1 MWLHGDIHPLNLLVH
16 DGELSAVIDFGD
28 LTAGDPATDLMPAW
42 LLFDGAARA
51 RFLDLAAD
59 DDADLRRR
67 GRGWALA
74 WAAACAANRTPQNQ
88 LGDLGRRV
96 VRRVV
101 DDWRAEV

>member
-1 MWLHGDIHPLNLLVH
+1 MTRRYFLRWTVWYQCRTSKPLRAPIISN
-16 DGELSAVIDFGD
+16 
-28 LTAGDPATDLMPAW
+28 DPATDLMPAW

-96 VRRVV
+96 LRRVV